1 MSRSSS
7 ATLAAVFC
15 AFALACEQAPT
26 STDILDAPDIRAA
39 ATVTNSN
46 DQVPLVDTFFVPCAA
61 GGAGELVD
69 VSGTLHI
76 VAHTTTSNSGNWM
89 RKLNFNAQGATG
101 IGQTTGDIY
110 RTNGGAGGAFTIQ
123 GDGLPW
129 RDTFVQNISLIGPG
143 PNNNLLLRTTVVIT
157 INNNGELTAFLE
169 KMSVEC
175 K

>member
-1 MSRSSS
+1 MV
-7 ATLAAVFC
+7 TVFC

-39 ATVTNSN
+39 ATVNHSN
-46 DQVPLVDTFFVPCAA
+46 DQVPLVDTFLVPCAA

-69 VSGTLHI
+69 VSGTLHA
-76 VAHTTTSNSGNWM
+76 VAHVTISNSGNFIS
-89 RKLNFNAQGATG
+89 KLNFNAQGATG
-101 IGQTTGDIY
+101 TGQTTGDTY
-110 RTNGGAGGAFTIQ
+110 RANGGAGGALTIQ

-129 RDTFVQNISLIGPG
+129 RDTFVENISLIGPG

-169 KMSVEC
+169 KISVEC